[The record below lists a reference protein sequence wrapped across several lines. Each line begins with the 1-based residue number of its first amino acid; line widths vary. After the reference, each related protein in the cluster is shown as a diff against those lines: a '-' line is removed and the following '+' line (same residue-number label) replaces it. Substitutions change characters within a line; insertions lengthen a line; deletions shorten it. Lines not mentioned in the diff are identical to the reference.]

1 MATNT
6 PIGNDTSEKG
16 QVAFIFSFRL
26 SLGDALAGMIPA
38 DDHSLFPSL
47 SGQHK

>member
-16 QVAFIFSFRL
+16 QVALIFSLQFPF
-26 SLGDALAGMIPA
+26 GDALAGMIPA
-38 DDHSLFPSL
+38 DDHSLFLYL